1 MTDFK
6 NEDTIKEQWNSQM
19 KLKIFNLF
27 GLFILLLGVVNCS
40 ELTFRSD
47 PLSMTMVKYENRSP
61 NKYIFLAHEGD
72 DCHLL
77 RHKRIHNFFFFFPL
91 NTFSKEEIH
100 EISQQKMIRYK
111 NIMRLGDFAWTL
123 FLLPVSILTYSIE
136 VETCNT
142 GMVAV
147 TRRDPLYLDSLKNT
161 KTGTKKEEAVAILD
175 PEKGKSKKNKSI
187 ITQKSIQPSSE
198 KEELGE
204 IKPEPKNT
212 KEVLTSDESKEP
224 KRILP
229 ADEAKEPKKILS
241 IEEKNE
247 SKEVLKT
254 EEVKD
259 SKDISKMEETKELED
274 VKPTKRK
281 LRFKERP
288 TDETE
293 STQANLIS
301 TRKEGLSADDTE
313 NTKKVTTGKKKKK
326 HQPEQIDPNLAPEA
340 VWDSAAV
347 LDESVDEPLDEAKEE
362 FNPDIYK
369 IDGTLPIIWNYKN
382 SITNKINENVKPFSI
397 LFSKNGAEL
406 SPIEEKKLDA
416 FAAEYLESYGT
427 SKIMLIGHSEW
438 AKGKGAKLTLSQH
451 RAEAVRNYLL
461 QKKIP
466 TENILLS
473 FSGGLWGENNEEK
486 YGKKFS
492 RRVDIVFLY

>member
-147 TRRDPLYLDSLKNT
+147 TRRDPLYLDSLKNN

-175 PEKGKSKKNKSI
+175 PEKGKSKKIN
-187 ITQKSIQPSSE
+187 QSSH
-198 KEELGE
+198 
-204 IKPEPKNT
+204 
-212 KEVLTSDESKEP
+212 
-224 KRILP
+224 KR
-229 ADEAKEPKKILS
+229 
-241 IEEKNE
+241 
-247 SKEVLKT
+247 V
-254 EEVKD
+254 
-259 SKDISKMEETKELED
+259 
-274 VKPTKRK
+274 
-281 LRFKERP
+281 
-288 TDETE
+288 
-293 STQANLIS
+293 
-301 TRKEGLSADDTE
+301 
-313 NTKKVTTGKKKKK
+313 
-326 HQPEQIDPNLAPEA
+326 
-340 VWDSAAV
+340 
-347 LDESVDEPLDEAKEE
+347 
-362 FNPDIYK
+362 FNR
-369 IDGTLPIIWNYKN
+369 
-382 SITNKINENVKPFSI
+382 V
-397 LFSKNGAEL
+397 
-406 SPIEEKKLDA
+406 
-416 FAAEYLESYGT
+416 
-427 SKIMLIGHSEW
+427 
-438 AKGKGAKLTLSQH
+438 
-451 RAEAVRNYLL
+451 
-461 QKKIP
+461 QKKR
-466 TENILLS
+466 S
-473 FSGGLWGENNEEK
+473 
-486 YGKKFS
+486 
-492 RRVDIVFLY
+492 